1 VSKLGVFVLAF
12 SLAGCT
18 PAFVEY
24 PTQALFD
31 TESPE
36 YWSLP
41 FPSEQRVKSNGTGD
55 WEDWPLAQ
63 TNDLLWMWF
72 QAADF
77 RLQGKWGVS
86 SGVFVPLSGPIDID
100 TLPKSRA
107 QTLQKDSSVFLIDID
122 ENSPARGQ
130 RLPLDVEFLIEGDKW
145 SPANL
150 LAATPAFGF
159 VRRPN
164 TRYALV
170 ATNGI
175 RDTSGEI
182 LGRSKEF
189 HEIFE
194 TGDKFDGLR
203 EVLEAEEFDLSR
215 VSIASVFTTLDHS
228 SRLID
233 LVSWAEKQ
241 TTPKLASPWVVAE
254 EYESYQVLTATFN
267 VPVVQSGKRPYAQVG
282 EGLIEFDSE
291 GDAIKSDEQAVR
303 LALTIPKSTQP
314 ASGYPLMIYMHGSGG
329 EWYQAINRGPRQE
342 TVDAPPAVPGTGPA
356 EWLARRG
363 IATVALDF
371 PLHGN
376 RHSPSDTT
384 GLKLYNIFENIEA
397 TIDNFY
403 VSVMELTLLSRLMLN
418 VEVDPSLSSN
428 LDPGMQGKIR
438 FDPERLSGMG
448 QSMGSTLGVPWA
460 GVDPR
465 LKGIVL
471 SGSGGSLIDIAVNAT
486 EPVTLKGLLE
496 LTLELQEEGKEIHL
510 AHPILHALQNLWDM
524 ADPVAK
530 AHYVVKAPRPGLEP
544 KDVFMSAG
552 VVDGYFSPNAEAA
565 LAVALGV
572 PLAGDRVE
580 PVLPDSIE
588 LSGVSPVD
596 YPVNNNLN
604 GKTAAVVQYDAPNTL
619 GHYVLFNQ
627 ESGRHQYTCFIKS
640 VGDSDGAKL
649 RAAKSLDSACE

>member
-1 VSKLGVFVLAF
+1 MV
-12 SLAGCT
+12 GCT

-31 TESPE
+31 TESPD

-72 QAADF
+72 QAADY

-86 SGVFVPLSGPIDID
+86 SGVFIPLSGPIDIESLPTTREE
-100 TLPKSRA
+100 TLT
-107 QTLQKDSSVFLIDID
+107 QESSVFLIDID
-122 ENSPARGQ
+122 EESPERGQ

-145 SPANL
+145 SPDNL

-159 VRRPN
+159 IRRPN

-170 ATNGI
+170 VTNGI
-175 RDTSGEI
+175 RDANGEI

-189 HEIFE
+189 HDTFE
-194 TGDKFDGLR
+194 SGDTFDELR
-203 EVLEAEEFDLSR
+203 EVLDDEDFDLSK
-215 VSIASVFTTLDHS
+215 VSIASIFTTLDHS
-228 SRLID
+228 SRLLD
-233 LVSWAEKQ
+233 LISWAEKQ
-241 TTPKLASPWVVAE
+241 PVPSLASPWVVAE
-254 EYESYQVLTATFN
+254 DYESYQVLTAAYN
-267 VPVVQSGKRPYAQVG
+267 VPVVQNGKRPYAQVG
-282 EGLIEFDSE
+282 EGIIQFDDE
-291 GDAIKSDEQAVR
+291 GNAIKNDEQAVR
-303 LALTIPKSTQP
+303 LALTIPKSPQP
-314 ASGYPLMIYMHGSGG
+314 ASGFPLMIYMHGSGG
-329 EWYQAINRGPRQE
+329 EWYQAINRGPRPE
-342 TVDAPPAVPGTGPA
+342 TLDAPPAVPGTGPA

-363 IATVALDF
+363 VATVALDF

-384 GLKLYNIFENIEA
+384 GLKLYNLFENIEA
-397 TIDNFY
+397 TIDNFH
-403 VSVMELTLLSRLMLN
+403 VSVMELTLLSRLMLSI
-418 VEVDPSLSSN
+418 EIDPALSSN
-428 LDPGMQGKIR
+428 LDAGMQDMIK

-530 AHYVVKAPRPGLEP
+530 APYIVKEPRPGLEP

-552 VVDGYFSPNAEAA
+552 VIDGYFSPNAEAA
-565 LAVALGV
+565 LAVALGI
-572 PLAGDRVE
+572 PLVGERVE
-580 PVLPDSIE
+580 PVLPDSIV
-588 LSGVSPVD
+588 LSGVQEIE

-604 GKTAAVVQYDAPNTL
+604 GRTAAVVQYDAPNIL

-627 ESGRHQYTCFIKS
+627 EAGRHQYTCFIKS
-640 VGDSDGAKL
+640 VGDADGAKL
-649 RAAKSLDSACE
+649 RAAKSLDSECE